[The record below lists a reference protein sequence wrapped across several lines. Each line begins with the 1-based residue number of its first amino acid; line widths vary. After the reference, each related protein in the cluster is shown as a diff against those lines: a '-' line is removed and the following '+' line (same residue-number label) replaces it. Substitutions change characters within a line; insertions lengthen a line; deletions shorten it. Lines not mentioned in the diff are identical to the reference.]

1 MSWSQTISGL
11 IAKQRPKKHDYQHE
25 PGGGHCNVMWR
36 CSSPVWGPMTAMPL
50 KMRNSISPGSF
61 SMHCPVGDCRICDLM
76 SMYQGFS
83 VCLWRY
89 WNLLD
94 IWWTL
99 IELCSSIIRIGEVF
113 SKQCFHVIREGMFI
127 VFLLWGLPSY
137 VMIVLS
143 SDSWWLVWRRC
154 CGINMCYSRRRGF
167 YTTSH

>member
-25 PGGGHCNVMWR
+25 PGGQCNVMWR
-36 CSSPVWGPMTAMPL
+36 CSSPIWGPTTAMPL

-61 SMHCPVGDCRICDLM
+61 SVHCSVGDCRICDLM
-76 SMYQGFS
+76 SMYQGSS

-99 IELCSSIIRIGEVF
+99 IEICSSIIWIGEVF
-113 SKQCFHVIREGMFI
+113 SKQCFHVIREGMFVYSLPPVRLAFI
-127 VFLLWGLPSY
+127 CNDSPFLWFLMTCLKTMLRYKY
-137 VMIVLS
+137 VL
-143 SDSWWLVWRRC
+143 
-154 CGINMCYSRRRGF
+154 F
-167 YTTSH
+167 QA